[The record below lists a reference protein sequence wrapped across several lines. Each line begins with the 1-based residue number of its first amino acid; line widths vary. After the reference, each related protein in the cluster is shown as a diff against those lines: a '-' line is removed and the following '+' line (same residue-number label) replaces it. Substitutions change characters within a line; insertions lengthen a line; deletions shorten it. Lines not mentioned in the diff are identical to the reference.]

1 MRVFGFQTLVV
12 RWLGAR
18 SLVMPFAEINGIR
31 IHYQTA
37 GAGPAVVFAHGA
49 GGNQMSWWQQVPY
62 FSRNYR
68 CVSFDHRAF
77 GKSEDLR
84 EGPGRRA
91 FADDLRELLDFLG
104 IDRCAIVA
112 QSMGGRTA
120 VGFSVRNPGRVGA
133 LVLAGTTGG
142 AVSDELRS
150 RQETY
155 KRGPIGQ
162 LSLARRAVSPRLR
175 KERPDLAHLYRLI
188 GRLNPARPKE
198 FLAPIPG
205 YRGSSSEALTK
216 LGIPILFLVGEEDA
230 VTPAEFIKLAHQQV
244 PGSQYDVIPEAGHS
258 AYFERADEFNAR
270 VERFLVEAGWV

>member
-1 MRVFGFQTLVV
+1 MCSASG
-12 RWLGAR
+12 RWWYAGSHAR
-18 SLVMPFAEINGIR
+18 SQTMPFAEVNGIR
-31 IHYQTA
+31 LHYETA
-37 GAGPAVVFAHGA
+37 GGGPALVFAHGA
-49 GGNQMSWWQQVPY
+49 GGNQMSWWQQLPY
-62 FSRNYR
+62 FSRRYR

-77 GKSEDLR
+77 GRSEDLP

-91 FADDLRELLDFLG
+91 FVDDLRELLDQLG

-120 VGFSVRNPGRVGA
+120 VGFSVRNAGRVSA

-150 RQETY
+150 RQEAY
-155 KRGPIGQ
+155 KRGPMGQ

-175 KERPDLAHLYRLI
+175 KERPDLAYLYRLI
-188 GRLNPARPKE
+188 GRSNPRRPKE

-205 YRGSSSEALTK
+205 YRGSSAEALTK
-216 LGIPILFLVGEEDA
+216 LGVPIMFLVGEEDA
-230 VTPAEFIKLAHQQV
+230 VTPAEFIRLAHEQV
-244 PGSQYDVIPEAGHS
+244 PGSRYAVIPEAGHS

-270 VERFLVEAGWV
+270 VERFLFDSKWA